1 MAINPAHIPLKS
13 LDDLVDGHA
22 TGSLAPKI
30 QGGQGD
36 FAGMLREALLSGKM
50 DADML
55 LGREFMGIMAG
66 EVEPAEASG
75 LYEMAGVLEA
85 LEMGTG
91 QGARNGLS
99 LFQDDSLLLGLLRE
113 KILGAEQG
121 GGADLKNMDQ
131 TRPAAQGSGQG
142 PEQSS
147 KPDLSPVPAAGP
159 DKISQGPE
167 ASLSETSLSE
177 ASLAEPSG
185 ALPHAPVQA
194 PESPA
199 ATVLARAGKYRTME
213 PETVAGFLSARF
225 ESKGD
230 PGAISHDRVGGTS
243 YGVYQLSSKAG
254 TFDGFLSYLKDKAP
268 EWAERLGGAGPADTG
283 GTNGAMPLEWKKIAS
298 ENPARFSGLQQD
310 FIRSAYFSPA
320 AKWVAELTGIDVAGR
335 APALAEV
342 LWSTA
347 VQHGAK
353 GSANI
358 FQRAVQAAGSANSP
372 DFDRTLIQEV
382 YKNRAKQFPSS
393 SSRVRE
399 AVRNRL
405 GEEMRSAL
413 DLLDGASS
421 LDTSV

>member
-1 MAINPAHIPLKS
+1 MS
-13 LDDLVDGHA
+13 L
-22 TGSLAPKI
+22 
-30 QGGQGD
+30 
-36 FAGMLREALLSGKM
+36 
-50 DADML
+50 
-55 LGREFMGIMAG
+55 
-66 EVEPAEASG
+66 
-75 LYEMAGVLEA
+75 
-85 LEMGTG
+85 
-91 QGARNGLS
+91 
-99 LFQDDSLLLGLLRE
+99 
-113 KILGAEQG
+113 
-121 GGADLKNMDQ
+121 
-131 TRPAAQGSGQG
+131 
-142 PEQSS
+142 
-147 KPDLSPVPAAGP
+147 VPAAGL
-159 DKISQGPE
+159 DKTLPGAE
-167 ASLSETSLSE
+167 AS
-177 ASLAEPSG
+177 
-185 ALPHAPVQA
+185 LPHAPVQA
-194 PESPA
+194 PKA
-199 ATVLARAGKYRTME
+199 ADAPDAIVPARAGKYQSLE

-225 ESKGD
+225 ESRND

-254 TFDGFLSYLKDKAP
+254 TFETFLSYLKDKAP
-268 EWAERLGGAGPADTG
+268 QWAERLGGAGPANTG
-283 GTNGAMPLEWKKIAS
+283 GTTGAVPLEWKKIAA
-298 ENPARFSGLQQD
+298 ENPARFSGLQRD